1 MLNNSIIA
9 VAANS
14 RGDSVQARKFNEAAE
29 GTNQRQDDLL
39 QCVHLSL

>member
-1 MLNNSIIA
+1 MLNNPIIA

-14 RGDSVQARKFNEAAE
+14 RGDSMPALKFIKSAE